1 MVKNSKRGGAASF
14 KIGRKNVNVKWTRP
28 YILNKIAGLCP
39 PAALYLVLS
48 SLSFLGILFQN
59 CNDST
64 KYIIGDMM
72 VDAPCHNAWFFVGKL
87 LYILIWTWLLN
98 MLCNKGFSSV
108 SWFLVLLPFIAMFMI
123 LGMMMII
130 LMKQKKEGFRE
141 GNASN
146 AAKSSSD
153 GTNDYNANEDEE
165 DDTENSG
172 K

>member
-1 MVKNSKRGGAASF
+1 
-14 KIGRKNVNVKWTRP
+14 
-28 YILNKIAGLCP
+28 
-39 PAALYLVLS
+39 
-48 SLSFLGILFQN
+48 
-59 CNDST
+59 
-64 KYIIGDMM
+64 
-72 VDAPCHNAWFFVGKL
+72 
-87 LYILIWTWLLN
+87 